1 MEKVIGDYGVINNG
15 TMKDTITS
23 KE

>member
-1 MEKVIGDYGVINNG
+1 LEKAIGDYGVIKNG